1 MRCIMETRI
10 ERGDLKHSLV
20 KQIIFRSDYEG
31 VIDKDIEDV
40 IAQIRK
46 FIYDNGFTEFE
57 ESNEIET
64 NIQFNPDMVNGEQQ
78 SIPVNRII
86 YRFTKNQFEEIVL
99 SKNYLVL
106 TINIVDSYESFDN
119 YMELM
124 VFIINALTKTTDYF
138 KILRIGLR
146 KVNICLIND
155 LDNINKVFSTK
166 AYSLTDWLGS
176 DNFEYIGNNNVTN
189 LINDIYNI
197 NYVRNIL
204 RGAMVENDVEMVA
217 FQLIVDIDIFIENIV
232 TLKQICQNKNN
243 IHKSL
248 TEMNDIIFELFTDSL
263 QNNFLKQL
271 TQDELSDEY
280 SFVMGVN

>member
-1 MRCIMETRI
+1 METRI

>member
-1 MRCIMETRI
+1 MT
-10 ERGDLKHSLV
+10 
-20 KQIIFRSDYEG
+20 
-31 VIDKDIEDV
+31 
-40 IAQIRK
+40 
-46 FIYDNGFTEFE
+46 
-57 ESNEIET
+57 
-64 NIQFNPDMVNGEQQ
+64 
-78 SIPVNRII
+78 
-86 YRFTKNQFEEIVL
+86 
-99 SKNYLVL
+99 
-106 TINIVDSYESFDN
+106 ESFDN

>member
-1 MRCIMETRI
+1 M
-10 ERGDLKHSLV
+10 GQD
-20 KQIIFRSDYEG
+20 
-31 VIDKDIEDV
+31 
-40 IAQIRK
+40 
-46 FIYDNGFTEFE
+46 
-57 ESNEIET
+57 
-64 NIQFNPDMVNGEQQ
+64 
-78 SIPVNRII
+78 
-86 YRFTKNQFEEIVL
+86 
-99 SKNYLVL
+99 
-106 TINIVDSYESFDN
+106 
-119 YMELM
+119 
-124 VFIINALTKTTDYF
+124 
-138 KILRIGLR
+138 
-146 KVNICLIND
+146 D